1 VTDATQS
8 QRPKVVIIINPISGA
23 GRRRDVA
30 RLRAE
35 QAAAL
40 VEQRRLDAEV
50 YVTERPGHAHEL
62 AQAARRRGVTMF
74 VAWGGDGTV
83 NEVGSALVESPASLA
98 IVPSGS
104 GNGLA
109 RELGIPLDPALAFQA
124 VFEGHSR
131 LIDAGE
137 LDGRLFF
144 NIAGLGLDALVAHRF
159 AELGL
164 ARRGFVRYL
173 ELAAREVVSF
183 VPLEYAVRADGHDLL
198 VRPLLIAIANA
209 RQYGNGALIAP
220 GAELDDGKLDVV
232 VVDHRPAWRVLMHA
246 PRLFSGTVAQVPGVS
261 TTRASTVAISADAAL
276 VYHVDGEPH
285 IGGHFVKASVHPLAL
300 RVITALR

>member
-1 VTDATQS
+1 LGRSSTAQ
-8 QRPKVVIIINPISGA
+8 KVAVIINPISGA

-30 RLRAE
+30 RVRAE

-40 VEQRRLDAEV
+40 VEQRQLDAEV
-50 YVTERPGHAHEL
+50 FVTERPGHAREL
-62 AQAARRRGVTMF
+62 AGAGLRRGVTTF

-83 NEVGSALVESPASLA
+83 NEIGSALVGSDATLA

-109 RELGIPLDPALAFQA
+109 RELGVPLDPAAAFQL
-124 VFEGHSR
+124 VFDGRSR

-137 LDGRLFF
+137 LDGHLFF
-144 NIAGLGLDALVAHRF
+144 NIAGIGLDARVAHRF
-159 AELGL
+159 AEGGL

-173 ELAAREVVSF
+173 ELAAREVASF
-183 VPLEYAVRADGHDLL
+183 TPDEYALTADDRDIN

-220 GAELDDGKLDVV
+220 EALLDDGKLDLV
-232 VVDHRPAWRVLMHA
+232 VVDYLPAWRVLMHA
-246 PRLFSGTVAQVPGVS
+246 PKLFAGTVARVPGVS
-261 TTRASTVAISADAAL
+261 ITKTSTLGIASDAAL

-285 IGGHFVKASVHPLAL
+285 VGASRVTARIHSRAL
-300 RVITALR
+300 RVISGIR